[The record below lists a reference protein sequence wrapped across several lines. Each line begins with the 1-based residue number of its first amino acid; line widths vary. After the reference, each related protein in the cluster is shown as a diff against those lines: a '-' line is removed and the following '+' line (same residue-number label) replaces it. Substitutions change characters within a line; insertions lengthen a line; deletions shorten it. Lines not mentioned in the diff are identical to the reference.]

1 MVSYYQSNPQAVE
14 QVRAPLFEDKV
25 IDFLLEL
32 AQVTEKEVSPDALIE
47 EAGGTETDGPV
58 PSAS

>member
-1 MVSYYQSNPQAVE
+1 
-14 QVRAPLFEDKV
+14 VRAPLFEDKV